1 MNDFTNGFTMSQL
14 TELLYSLPGTLIAI
28 VVHEYMHAFVSYK
41 LGDPTPKRDGRL
53 SMNPLHHLDP
63 IGTLCLLVFHFGWAK
78 PVVINP
84 GYYKNQR
91 TGSILVSLAGP
102 LSNLVLAMV
111 FLMAAALT
119 ANFGGFLGRGPLFTL
134 VMVLYSTSLIN
145 LGLAVFNLIPI
156 PPLDGSHVLEALIPA
171 LKPVFRGRYE
181 IVSVILVVLL
191 MTGIISKPLTIVEN
205 VLLAG
210 MWKIAYGLVSVLA

>member
-1 MNDFTNGFTMSQL
+1 
-14 TELLYSLPGTLIAI
+14 
-28 VVHEYMHAFVSYK
+28 
-41 LGDPTPKRDGRL
+41 
-53 SMNPLHHLDP
+53 
-63 IGTLCLLVFHFGWAK
+63 
-78 PVVINP
+78 
-84 GYYKNQR
+84 
-91 TGSILVSLAGP
+91 
-102 LSNLVLAMV
+102 MV

-156 PPLDGSHVLEALIPA
+156 PPLDGSHVLEELIPA